1 MARNLSMWFWSGL
14 TMTEVQLF
22 QTCLAEEFFPE
33 VYDAAATVLAG
44 LRLHVIPL
52 KRAFCC
58 GQVAFNEGFRDEA
71 VDLARRFLSACRRDT
86 PIVVPSG
93 SCTSMVRIFY
103 SDLLDKDED
112 LKAKADAIRPNVYE
126 FSQFLVDVMKV
137 KYVGARYERAV
148 AYHPSC
154 HLMRELRVREEPMS
168 LLSAVNGIR
177 LVEVAKRE
185 ECCGFGGLFSVKF
198 PHISGAMLEDKL
210 NAIQQSGAEVVVSND
225 CGCLMQ
231 IGGGLRR
238 AGSKIEVRHLAEVLA
253 SR

>member
-1 MARNLSMWFWSGL
+1 
-14 TMTEVQLF
+14 MTEAQLF
-22 QTCLAEEFFPE
+22 STCLAEEFFPE
-33 VYDAAATVLAG
+33 VYDAAATVLER
-44 LRLHVIPL
+44 LRLRVRPL
-52 KRAFCC
+52 KSAFCC

-71 VDLARRFLSACRRDT
+71 LDLARKFLAACRPDT
-86 PIVVPSG
+86 PIIVPSG
-93 SCTSMVRIFY
+93 SCSSMIKIFY
-103 SDLLDKDED
+103 SDLLANDAG
-112 LKAKADAIRPNVYE
+112 LTAKADAIRPWVYE
-126 FSQFLVDVMKV
+126 FSQFLVGVMKV
-137 KYVGARYERAV
+137 KYLGARYERAV

-154 HLMRELRVREEPMS
+154 HLMRELNVRDEPMA

-210 NAIQQSGAEVVVSND
+210 TTIRESGAEVLVSND

-238 AGSKIEVRHLAEVLA
+238 AGANIEVRHLAEVLA